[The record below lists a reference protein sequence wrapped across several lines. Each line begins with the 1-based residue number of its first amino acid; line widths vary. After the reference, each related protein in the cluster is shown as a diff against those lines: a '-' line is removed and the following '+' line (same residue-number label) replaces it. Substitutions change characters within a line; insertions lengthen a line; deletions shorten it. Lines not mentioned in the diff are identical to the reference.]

1 MRIVLGLTL
10 LGGFLCTA
18 PSLAVLLSYAPHQLP
33 QSLTPMSIT
42 PHLEA
47 GAKVHARRKARL
59 SASLAPITKDALV
72 GSLGQTE
79 TVQPIQ
85 PLAMDKT
92 DGGSSSQNRQG
103 TQLLRRGAPSA
114 SSPAS
119 GTNANQQSVLLV
131 DNDPSG
137 QPVKTGDHE
146 KKEAIQQSL
155 TAAAGVYRRLGAVD
169 RH

>member
-1 MRIVLGLTL
+1 MR
-10 LGGFLCTA
+10 
-18 PSLAVLLSYAPHQLP
+18 
-33 QSLTPMSIT
+33 IT

-47 GAKVHARRKARL
+47 GAKVHGRRKARV
-59 SASLAPITKDALV
+59 SASLAPTIKNALV

-85 PLAMDKT
+85 SLAMDKT
-92 DGGSSSQNRQG
+92 DGGSSPQKRPG
-103 TQLLRRGAPSA
+103 PQLLRRGARSA
-114 SSPAS
+114 SSPAN
-119 GTNANQQSVLLV
+119 GTSANQQSVVLV

-137 QPVKTGDHE
+137 PAVKAGDHD

>member
-1 MRIVLGLTL
+1 MRIILGLTL
-10 LGGFLCTA
+10 LGGFLWRA
-18 PSLAVLLSYAPHQLP
+18 PSLAVLLSYANQPLP

-42 PHLEA
+42 PHPE
-47 GAKVHARRKARL
+47 AKVHVKRKARL
-59 SASLAPITKDALV
+59 SASLGPITKDELV

-103 TQLLRRGAPSA
+103 PQLLRRGARSA

-119 GTNANQQSVLLV
+119 GTNANQQSVVLV

-137 QPVKTGDHE
+137 QPVKTGDHD